1 MLRMTRVLVVD
12 DDTFICE
19 VVRDV
24 LEDEGYIV
32 QVAAN
37 GAAALNCMSEQW
49 PDVVLVDLRMPVMDG
64 WTFLHVCRQDP
75 RASQMCIVLMS
86 AVQDELPELEPGA
99 AHLPKPFDL
108 VNLSCTVERVLA
120 ARSHVISEDQAAN
133 TGEGLIGTLA

>member
-1 MLRMTRVLVVD
+1 MTRVLVVD

-24 LEDEGYIV
+24 LEDEGYVV

-37 GAAALNCMSEQW
+37 GAAALKCMSEQW

-75 RASQMCIVLMS
+75 RTSQMCIVVMS

-108 VNLSCTVERVLA
+108 DTLL
-120 ARSHVISEDQAAN
+120 QAASEMIAQ
-133 TGEGLIGTLA
+133 GRAERHDPHV